1 MKHLSFAMA
10 TLPYYV
16 PSNFDDLARRGPRR
30 KSLVRPESGWKFVL
44 PIKQSLVMD
53 PRIAPGTLRMI
64 ALLAGWSGGGRPL
77 DTTLGIIGKHLGR
90 SSRQVQRYLRDAA
103 EEGYLYFRKV
113 TNRMGYVIGLRI
125 VLCKAAIFSQSKKQA
140 SPRSDKSF
148 RDVSRRNQATTQESD
163 TNKNILIN
171 TLSPDPFERRLIQIC
186 ARNGIEIESG

>member
-1 MKHLSFAMA
+1 MKPLSFAMSS
-10 TLPYYV
+10 LPYYV
-16 PSNFDDLARRGPRR
+16 PPNLDELARTGPKR
-30 KSLVRPESGWKFVL
+30 KSCERPPSGWKFIL
-44 PIKQSLVMD
+44 PLRQSLMMD
-53 PRIAPGTLRMI
+53 SRIAPGTTRMI
-64 ALLAGWSGGGRPL
+64 ALLAGWSGGGRPV

-125 VLCKAAIFSQSKKQA
+125 VLCKAAIFSKSKKQA
-140 SPRSDKSF
+140 SPRSDKSLGG
-148 RDVSRRNQATTQESD
+148 VSRRNQATTQESD

-186 ARNGIEIESG
+186 SRNGIEIESG

>member
-10 TLPYYV
+10 SLPYYV

-30 KSLVRPESGWKFVL
+30 KSLERPESGWKFVL

-113 TNRMGYVIGLRI
+113 SNRLGYVIGLRI
-125 VLCKAAIFSQSKKQA
+125 VLCKAAIFSSRKK
-140 SPRSDKSF
+140 
-148 RDVSRRNQATTQESD
+148 RDLQPVYGDSGLESRRIPATTQESD

-171 TLSPDPFERRLIQIC
+171 TLSPDPFERRLIEIC
-186 ARNGIEIESG
+186 ERNGIETESG